1 MGMLYFYPQNTG
13 LRGSLPNS
21 INTSFFVI
29 KHHEIIVNHSGNIGI
44 IDWYRCLQRTTDTTW
59 ADIQHLVDTCDHIV
73 LVSTE
78 EFWPMHTTSRANAET
93 ILGMLNDY
101 SIIYHCNH
109 HDRVQDLGV
118 HNTWQPWLC
127 RPPVI
132 DYDYEPGDRDY
143 DFASLL
149 GRRKQIRD
157 QIADVLCEYNALVNY
172 AGRDHTNI
180 DFDVSGFYSG
190 TSQSR
195 NNNTIYDKWNNQPS
209 SFYQQGD
216 NIDISCL
223 VPETVYSQSHMDI
236 ISETFPRNQFT
247 NSVLLTE
254 KTARSIAHG
263 RLFRTLGHNGY
274 LGELI
279 RCGFEP
285 LPIWR
290 SDHDEGTPDDCWNS
304 FVADLNEYSG
314 NDFEML
320 YDECAREL
328 QHNKNV
334 YQYLI
339 KHYPNQI
346 HKHFE
351 LIK

>member
-1 MGMLYFYPQNTG
+1 MQYFYPPDSLSGNT
-13 LRGSLPNS
+13 PNS
-21 INTSFFVI
+21 INTFYHNYANADVVTGFSG
-29 KHHEIIVNHSGNIGI
+29 KLGIVN
-44 IDWYRCLQRTTDTTW
+44 WYAWLQLSQSQFSDL
-59 ADIQHLVDTCDHIV
+59 QHMIASVDHVV
-73 LVSTE
+73 LISTE
-78 EFWPMHTTSRANAET
+78 EFWPTHASSRATAET
-93 ILGMLNDY
+93 ILSMLSDY

-109 HDRVQDLGV
+109 HDRVQNLGV
-118 HNTWQPWLC
+118 HSTWQPWIARL
-127 RPPVI
+127 PVL

-143 DFASLL
+143 DFACLL
-149 GRRKQIRD
+149 GRQKTIRD
-157 QIADVLCEYNALVNY
+157 QIADVLCEHNALVNY
-172 AGRDHTNI
+172 AGRDGTTL
-180 DFDVSGFYSG
+180 DYDVSGFYSG
-190 TSQSR
+190 TSESR
-195 NNNTIYDKWNNQPS
+195 HNCNIDHEYKGQPS
-209 SFYQQGD
+209 MCYQPGD
-216 NIDISCL
+216 TLDISCL
-223 VPETVYSQSHMDI
+223 VPQSVYSQSHMDI

-290 SDHDEGTPDDCWNS
+290 SDHDTGTQQDCWNS

-314 NDFEML
+314 NDFDML

-328 QHNKNV
+328 QHNKEV
-334 YQYLI
+334 YQYII

>member
-1 MGMLYFYPQNTG
+1 MQYFYPP
-13 LRGSLPNS
+13 GSLSGNTPNS
-21 INTSFFVI
+21 INTCYHNYANADVVTGFSG
-29 KHHEIIVNHSGNIGI
+29 KLGIV
-44 IDWYRCLQRTTDTTW
+44 DWYACLQLSQSQFSDL
-59 ADIQHLVDTCDHIV
+59 QHMIASVDHVV
-73 LVSTE
+73 LISTE
-78 EFWPMHTTSRANAET
+78 EFWPTHATSRATAAM
-93 ILGMLNDY
+93 ILSMLSDY

-109 HDRVQDLGV
+109 HDRVQNLGV
-118 HNTWQPWLC
+118 HSTWQPWIARL
-127 RPPVI
+127 PVL

-143 DFASLL
+143 DFACLL
-149 GRRKQIRD
+149 GRQKTIRD

-172 AGRDHTNI
+172 AGRDGTTL
-180 DFDVSGFYSG
+180 DYDVSGFYSG
-190 TSQSR
+190 TSESR
-195 NNNTIYDKWNNQPS
+195 HNCNIDYEYKGQPS
-209 SFYQQGD
+209 KCYQPGD
-216 NIDISCL
+216 TLDISCL
-223 VPETVYSQSHMDI
+223 VPESVYSQSHMDI

-290 SDHDEGTPDDCWNS
+290 SDHDTGTQGDCWNS

-314 NDFEML
+314 NDFDML

-328 QHNKNV
+328 QHNKEV
-334 YQYLI
+334 YQYII